1 MSQPI
6 IALVTQKL
14 DNLKKLRG
22 TTIDF
27 LKTSFGNIIE
37 WYDFSLYGIFAVSI
51 ASAFFPS
58 SNKFLSMLM
67 VFFAFSISFI
77 ARPMGSVIFGY
88 IGDKFGTHYS
98 VNISVWCMAVPTVVI
113 GLLPTYQQIGII
125 APLILVFLR
134 FLQGISVGGQLS
146 GLITI
151 AVESS
156 KTQRSFLVSTIL
168 AIAIFGGLLASTVGL
183 ISQSALGGYS
193 KELAWRVPF
202 ILSGLLFMIYLK
214 IKPDHEKHV
223 ASGQFS
229 ISAIFKKQ
237 PSEIFYMT
245 MLSATMASM
254 YYVLFSYFVPYLQ
267 VYTNSFKHAPLIAMN
282 VFLGISLFGYPIAG
296 KLADASSNRIKVSK
310 NFVLMFCFGAILLSL
325 NKNFVWVIGCLFIM
339 IMAYCFLASYVTS
352 MFAEI
357 FDEKYRMTACS
368 ICYSGGTV
376 FGGFSP
382 LISEVLAS
390 KSFGGFFMY
399 LLCLGFA
406 TYLIL
411 DKITLT
417 DGYQKHINILD

>member
-1 MSQPI
+1 MIHHIKLLI
-6 IALVTQKL
+6 IEEL
-14 DNLKKLRG
+14 NRLKKFSG
-22 TTIDF
+22 TTLDF

-58 SNKFLSMLM
+58 SNKFISMMM
-67 VFFAFSISFI
+67 VFLTFSVSFI
-77 ARPMGSVIFGY
+77 ARPMGSIIFGY

-98 VNISVWCMAVPTVVI
+98 VNISVWCMAVPTVVV

-125 APLILVFLR
+125 APIVLIFLR
-134 FLQGISVGGQLS
+134 FLQGISVGGQIS

-151 AVESS
+151 AVEST
-156 KTQRSFLVSTIL
+156 KTKRSFLVSLIL
-168 AIAIFGGLLASTVGL
+168 SIAILGGLLASIIGL
-183 ISQSALGGYS
+183 LSQSILGGYS

-202 ILSGLLFMIYLK
+202 ILSGLLFIIYLK

-223 ASGQFS
+223 APGKFS
-229 ISAIFKKQ
+229 ISAIFKEQ
-237 PSEIFYMT
+237 PSEVFYMV
-245 MLSATMASM
+245 MLAATMACM

-267 VYTNSFKHAPLIAMN
+267 VYTISAKHAPLIAMN
-282 VFLGISLFGYPIAG
+282 ILLGISLFGYPIAG
-296 KLADASSNRIKVSK
+296 KLADTSSNRIKLSK
-310 NFVLMFCFGAILLSL
+310 NFVLVFCFGAILLSL
-325 NKNFVWVIGCLFIM
+325 NQSFWWAIGCLFIM
-339 IMAYCFLASYVTS
+339 IMAYCFLASYVTG

-368 ICYSGGTV
+368 ICYSGGAV

-417 DGYQKHINILD
+417 DGYKKFIA